1 MHFTDGDDKQ
11 TQLDQL
17 RVERQEMM
25 VLLKAV
31 KGQQNEIN
39 ERTMRI
45 EAGVQSIDER
55 TIRIENLAAQLSYVI
70 L

>member
-11 TQLDQL
+11 TQLDQ
-17 RVERQEMM
+17 MM
-25 VLLKAV
+25 VLLKEV

-45 EAGVQSIDER
+45 DAGVQSIDER